1 MKNEQQ
7 NCMQTRKTNK
17 VIINL
22 AKKIKK
28 STSYL
33 FYFKN
38 PCYDKHD
45 GRCRNTQQTKPSIKK
60 QSSSSP
66 ATPID

>member
-1 MKNEQQ
+1 MNNEHQH
-7 NCMQTRKTNK
+7 CKQTRKSNE

-22 AKKIKK
+22 AKRLKK
-28 STSYL
+28 VRAKLCYL
-33 FYFKN
+33 KN

-45 GRCRNTQQTKPSIKK
+45 GRCRNTQQTKPLKKK